1 MSKVQKKII
10 ESSTFGVLNVYV
22 NFLLGML
29 GTFIIARIISPEEW
43 GFLLLSLTFIGVA
56 VFFSSIFP
64 PGAEGSIAYYIPHL
78 KSENGD
84 SNLEIRN
91 FIFHIYKTRLL
102 SCCIVY
108 IIFLIVISFFLQ
120 SDLLLFQITLI
131 LSPKI
136 ILLVIQNLNISVFIA
151 SQKFKLVFLGSTLNV
166 ITVSLGYLVIF
177 LMQFTQPLLI
187 ITFIN
192 LLSSIISVV
201 VSIFFLIP
209 LIPSKKENDHDTH
222 TSYNKN
228 FYKLHKTYGLYLFIT
243 GIFANFQNLTVNL
256 LFLNFGVVNY
266 ITYFSICD
274 KGVSQTLNFSGSNRS
289 AYTSIFTEINYQKNL
304 EEFKKSFF
312 QLFKYVSFV
321 VCLIAAFFFFFME
334 TYITIVYSETYLIIL
349 IGVQI
354 FLFATFSRLINRN
367 LLLIVYSTNHNKISS
382 IFGFLQMV
390 FNISITLIALLFF
403 DFLTL
408 VVFSLI
414 STYLLSIIL
423 MVLINKIIDFK
434 LKIKQLFYPFLLFTI
449 CITITFLASFFIN
462 FQFFNNSFF
471 DTIFNSAIYY
481 AIFIVSVYVLVYLTK
496 YITREELNQLLNLV
510 PILKSKRKFI
520 QRINNFIIKLFPSR
534 DV

>member
-10 ESSTFGVLNVYV
+10 ESSSFGVLNVYV
-22 NFLLGML
+22 SFILGIL

-43 GFLLLSLTFIGVA
+43 GFLLLCFSFIGVA

-78 KSENGD
+78 KSENGNK
-84 SNLEIRN
+84 NLEIRK

-108 IIFLIVISFFLQ
+108 IIFLIVITFFIQ

-136 ILLVIQNLNISVFIA
+136 FILIIQNLNISVYLAF
-151 SQKFKLVFLGSTLNV
+151 QKFKLVFFCNILNV
-166 ITVSLGYLVIF
+166 ITVTLGYLIIV

-192 LLSSIISVV
+192 LLSSIIPVV

-209 LIPSKKENDHDTH
+209 LIPSKIENDPFTH

-228 FYKLHKTYGLYLFIT
+228 FYKLHKTYGIYLFIT
-243 GIFANFQNLTVNL
+243 GIFAHIKNLTVNL
-256 LFLNFGVVNY
+256 LFLHFGAVSY

-274 KGVSQTLNFSGSNRS
+274 KAESQTLDFSGSNRS
-289 AYTSIFTEINYQKNL
+289 TYTSIFTEINYQKNP

-312 QLFKYVSFV
+312 QLFKYISLV
-321 VCLIAAFFFFFME
+321 VCLIGAFLFFFME
-334 TYITIVYSETYLIIL
+334 TYITIVYSEIYLIIL
-349 IGVQI
+349 IGVQ
-354 FLFATFSRLINRN
+354 FSLFAAFSRLINRN
-367 LLLIVYSTNHNKISS
+367 LLLIVYSTNHNEISS
-382 IFGFLQMV
+382 IFSLIQMV
-390 FNISITLIALLFF
+390 FGISSTLIGLLFF
-403 DFLTL
+403 DFLTI
-408 VVFSLI
+408 VIFNLI
-414 STYLLSIIL
+414 STYLLSIIF
-423 MVLINKIIDFK
+423 MSLINKKIDFK
-434 LKIKQLFYPFLLFTI
+434 LKIKLLFYPFLLFMI
-449 CITITFLASFFIN
+449 GITIASLASYFIN
-462 FQFFNNSFF
+462 FQFFYNSFL

-481 AIFIVSVYVLVYLTK
+481 VIFIISFYVLMYLTK
-496 YITREELNQLLNLV
+496 YITREELSQLLNIV

-520 QRINNFIIKLFPSR
+520 QRINNFIIRLFPSR
-534 DV
+534 EV

>member
-22 NFLLGML
+22 NFLLGIV
-29 GTFIIARIISPEEW
+29 GTIIIARIISPTEW
-43 GFLLLSLTFIGVA
+43 GFLLLSLSFIGVT
-56 VFFSSIFP
+56 VFFGTIFP
-64 PGAEGSIAYYIPHL
+64 PGAEGSIAYYIPYL
-78 KSENGD
+78 KSENGNK
-84 SNLEIRN
+84 NLEIRK

-120 SDLLLFQITLI
+120 SNLLLFQITLI

-136 ILLVIQNLNISVFIA
+136 ILLIIQNLNLSVYIA
-151 SQKFKLVFLGSTLNV
+151 FQKFKLVFLGSTLNV
-166 ITVSLGYLVIF
+166 ITVTLGYLAII

-192 LLSSIISVV
+192 LLSSIIPVV
-201 VSIFFLIP
+201 VSIFFIIP
-209 LIPSKKENDHDTH
+209 LIPTKTENDPSTH

-228 FYKLHKTYGLYLFIT
+228 FYKLHKTYGIYLFIT
-243 GIFANFQNLTVNL
+243 GIFANIQNLIVNL
-256 LFLNFGVVNY
+256 LFFNFDVVSY

-289 AYTSIFTEINYQKNL
+289 TYTSIFTEVNFQKNP

-312 QLFKYVSFV
+312 QLFKYISLV
-321 VCLIAAFFFFFME
+321 VCLIGAFLFFFME

-382 IFGFLQMV
+382 IFSLIQMIL
-390 FNISITLIALLFF
+390 NISFTLIGLLFF

-408 VVFSLI
+408 VVFNII

-423 MVLINKIIDFK
+423 IYLINKIIDFK
-434 LKIKQLFYPFLLFTI
+434 LKIKQLFYPFLLFMT
-449 CITITFLASFFIN
+449 CITITLLASFFIN
-462 FQFFNNSFF
+462 FQFFSNSFF

-481 AIFIVSVYVLVYLTK
+481 VIFIISFYVLVYLTK
-496 YITREELNQLLNLV
+496 YITREELSQLLNLV